1 LSARPPE
8 GDAVGE
14 TERAAPIDAY
24 LEAEDECGAG
34 LKGAAVV
41 VVVVVV
47 LVLGSLGA
55 AAVAATTAVVV
66 VKPSIT
72 FGPSRMLNIRVLTK
86 IIIICILLSFIC
98 IKYARKIFCIIIR

>member
-1 LSARPPE
+1 M
-8 GDAVGE
+8 GE

-41 VVVVVV
+41 VVAAVDGAAVVVV
-47 LVLGSLGA
+47 ASVDGA
-55 AAVAATTAVVV
+55 AVVV

-86 IIIICILLSFIC
+86 IIII
-98 IKYARKIFCIIIR
+98 IFKVLTRVLKALK